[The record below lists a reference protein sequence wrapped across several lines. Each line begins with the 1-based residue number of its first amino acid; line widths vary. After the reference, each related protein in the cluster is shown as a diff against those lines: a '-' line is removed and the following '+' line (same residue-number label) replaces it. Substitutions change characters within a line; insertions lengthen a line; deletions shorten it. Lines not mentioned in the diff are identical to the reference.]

1 MKVLLI
7 LMSMGC
13 LAHCARILAVLPMP
27 SKSHSILHYS
37 IFRLLA
43 QRGHE
48 IVVFSAYPPPYSIA
62 NLTHTDLPTSFSEL
76 TNTWTFDQF
85 QEMVDE
91 THFYGFSVKN
101 FFDMSTLSCEDV
113 LKKENIKELL
123 ESDQQFDIIFLEI
136 TLGQES
142 LSVFSHKFN
151 APIINIQ
158 GFVSWSLVDWIAGN
172 SLSIS
177 HIPEVA
183 SFPFTNRM
191 SFKERLQNFVST
203 VLTFLYYH
211 FEHLPNQQRLVERY
225 YKDPSMPHV
234 SEMLNEISITLI
246 NSQKTLEYPRPYT
259 PNMIPIGGAHM
270 STHMT
275 PLPEDI
281 KTFIDNAKEGVIFFS
296 LGTFVPAH
304 IMPSKYI
311 QAFVNA
317 FKRLPQKV
325 LWKIELD
332 KIPGLPKNVKLTKWV
347 PQPTVLGHPNCVLF
361 LTHGGLFSQ
370 HEAFY
375 AGVPVV
381 GIPFFSEQRFN
392 LKFYESLGVGI
403 KLELN
408 EVSEET
414 VYKAITTIINDP
426 RYKENS
432 KRVSSIVRDQP
443 MSPADTVVYWV
454 EYVLRHA
461 GAPHLKPASAYLKWY
476 KLLLVDVVI
485 TLFAIVLLIIFFSY
499 FIIRRVLC
507 LCFSNTKHVSIT
519 KKRS

>member
-1 MKVLLI
+1 MDK
-7 LMSMGC
+7 
-13 LAHCARILAVLPMP
+13 
-27 SKSHSILHYS
+27 SK
-37 IFRLLA
+37 
-43 QRGHE
+43 
-48 IVVFSAYPPPYSIA
+48 
-62 NLTHTDLPTSFSEL
+62 
-76 TNTWTFDQF
+76 
-85 QEMVDE
+85 
-91 THFYGFSVKN
+91 FYGFSMKT
-101 FFDMSTLSCEDV
+101 FYEMTTLASKEV
-113 LKKENIKELL
+113 LENENIKELL
-123 ESDQQFDIIFLEI
+123 KSDQRFDLIFLEI
-136 TLGQES
+136 VGQES
-142 LSVFSHKFN
+142 LSVLSHKFN
-151 APIINIQ
+151 APIINFQ
-158 GFVSWSLVDWIAGN
+158 GFVTWSLVDWIAGN

-177 HIPEVA
+177 HIPEVV
-183 SFPFTNRM
+183 SFPFTNNM
-191 SFKERLQNFVST
+191 SFKERLQNFLST
-203 VLTFLYYH
+203 VLTFIYYH
-211 FEHLPNQQRLVERY
+211 FEHLPNHQRLVEQY
-225 YKDPSMPHV
+225 YKDPTMPDV

-246 NSQKTLEYPRPYT
+246 NSHKTLEYPRPYT

-270 STHMT
+270 SSHMT
-275 PLPEDI
+275 PLPQDI
-281 KTFIDNAKEGVIFFS
+281 KSFIDNAKEGVIFFS

-304 IMPSKYI
+304 VMPSKYF

-317 FKRLPQKV
+317 FKRLPQKI

-332 KIPGLPKNVKLTKWV
+332 NIPGLPVNVKLTKWV

-392 LKFYESLGVGI
+392 MKFYESLGVGV

-408 EVSEET
+408 EVTEET
-414 VYKAITTIINDP
+414 VYNAITTIIKDQ
-426 RYKENS
+426 RYKENA
-432 KRVSSIVRDQP
+432 KRVSRIVRDQP

-499 FIIRRVLC
+499 FIIRRVLS
-507 LCFSNTKHVSIT
+507 LCFSNTRHVSST
-519 KKRS
+519 KKRN

>member
-1 MKVLLI
+1 MKVLLT
-7 LMSMGC
+7 LMSLGC
-13 LAHCARILAVLPMP
+13 FAHCARILAVFPLP
-27 SKSHSILHYS
+27 SKSNSILQYA

-48 IVVFSAYPPPYSIA
+48 VVVYSARPPPYSVA
-62 NLTHTDLPTSFSEL
+62 NLTHIDLPTSLTEL
-76 TNTWTFDQF
+76 TSTWTFEQF
-85 QEMVDE
+85 QEIMDE
-91 THFYGFSVKN
+91 THFYGFSMKS
-101 FFDMSTLSCEDV
+101 FFEMTTLACEDV
-113 LKKENIKELL
+113 LKKNNIKELL
-123 ESDQQFDIIFLEI
+123 KSDQRFDLIFLEI
-136 TLGQES
+136 VGQES
-142 LSVFSHKFN
+142 LSVLSHKFN
-151 APIINIQ
+151 APIINFQ
-158 GFVSWSLVDWIAGN
+158 GFVTWSLVDWISGN

-183 SFPFTNRM
+183 SFPFTNNM
-191 SFKERLQNFVST
+191 SFKERLQNFLST
-203 VLTFLYYH
+203 VLTFIYYH
-211 FEHLPNQQRLVERY
+211 FEHLPHHQKLVEKY

-234 SEMLNEISITLI
+234 SDMLNEVSITLV

-275 PLPEDI
+275 PLPQDM

-296 LGTFVPAH
+296 LGTFVPVH

-317 FKRLPQKV
+317 FKKLPQKV
-325 LWKIELD
+325 LWRIELD
-332 KIPGLPKNVKLTKWV
+332 NIPGLPENVKLTKWV

-361 LTHGGLFSQ
+361 LTHGGLYSQ

-375 AGVPVV
+375 AGVPVI

-392 LKFYESLGVGI
+392 MKFYENLGVGI

-408 EVSEET
+408 EVTEET
-414 VYKAITTIINDP
+414 VYKAITTIINEP
-426 RYKENS
+426 RYKENA

-443 MSPADTVVYWV
+443 MSPADTAVYWV

-461 GAPHLKPASAYLKWY
+461 GAPHLKPASLYLRWY
-476 KLLLVDVVI
+476 QLFMVDAILISFVI
-485 TLFAIVLLIIFFSY
+485 MSFVFLISY
-499 FIIRRVLC
+499 FVIRRVSRI
-507 LCFSNTKHVSIT
+507 CFNNNKHVSTT
-519 KKRS
+519 KKRN